1 MQIDDDRQDD
11 NNATSNGYDESTMGD
26 VLSQDEYNNS
36 PAWFK
41 ERMGKMA
48 RQKNEALEQSA
59 AFRSE
64 LDQMRGQIQEI
75 RNTPQANQQDVAEDK
90 PFIKRASIAELED
103 AAVQIIEL
111 RDLAN
116 DPSASDEERAE
127 ARASLGKAG
136 KSPAKLLISLQRE
149 IAERQAASAA
159 GSVRD
164 EMAQNTLATEARNTL
179 INRLF
184 SDYGQDAINQ
194 NSPLAKAAFAKI
206 GDWVRNG
213 DLKKNEIT
221 DFVTRRAFQEAAT
234 ELRAGA
240 PGNRGADPR
249 TSPVLGGNVSR
260 QQDGNDDLAV
270 LERRG
275 QQGDW
280 KARKVVAA
288 KKFERWLNASGLA
301 GD

>member
-1 MQIDDDRQDD
+1 MPINDDPQDD
-11 NNATSNGYDESTMGD
+11 SSATNEYDPSTMGD

-48 RQKNEALEQSA
+48 RQKNEAVQQSA

-75 RNTPQANQQDVAEDK
+75 RNTPQPDRQELAEEK
-90 PFIKRASIAELED
+90 PFLQRASETELKN
-103 AAVQIIEL
+103 AAVRIMGLQ
-111 RDLAN
+111 DLAR
-116 DPSASDEERAE
+116 DPDATPEERAQAKE
-127 ARASLGKAG
+127 SLNAVG
-136 KSPAKLLISLQRE
+136 SPAEVLFNIQQEISDRK
-149 IAERQAASAA
+149 ANKAA

-164 EMAQNTLATEARNTL
+164 EITQRTRATDARNAL
-179 INRLF
+179 VNRLF
-184 SDYGQDAINQ
+184 TDFGQDAINK
-194 NSPLAKAAFAKI
+194 NSPLSKAAFAKI
-206 GDWVRNG
+206 RGWTQEHG
-213 DLKKNEIT
+213 IT
-221 DFVTRRAFQEAAT
+221 ADQVNDFMTHKAFQEAAT

-249 TSPVLGGNVSR
+249 TSPVLGSNVSR

-280 KARKVVAA
+280 KARKIVAA
-288 KKFERWLNASGLA
+288 KKLERWLEASGLK

>member
-1 MQIDDDRQDD
+1 MQIDDDRQDE
-11 NNATSNGYDESTMGD
+11 NTATSHGYDESTMGD

-48 RQKNEALEQSA
+48 RQKNEAIEQSA

-103 AAVQIIEL
+103 TAVQIIEL

-159 GSVRD
+159 GTVRD
-164 EMAQNTLATEARNTL
+164 EFSQRTILKDRQDALVNK
-179 INRLF
+179 LF
-184 SDYGQDAINQ
+184 SDFGQDVVNQ
-194 NSPLAKAAFAKI
+194 NSPLSKAAFAKI
-206 GDWVRNG
+206 KAWTKEYGLTAAQVDG
-213 DLKKNEIT
+213 FMTHK
-221 DFVTRRAFQEAAT
+221 AFQEAAT